1 MYFAFN
7 YRRGNRAVHEAML
20 CGCLIIYYK
29 NVIGGVSD
37 YMNKNNSISYNS
49 EIDLPRK
56 IEIVLKIIKNLILIK
71 ETKQLV
77 SEVYQISKFKNVLKE
92 IYKKDNENFDENID
106 LSELIEN

>member
-1 MYFAFN
+1 MF
-7 YRRGNRAVHEAML
+7 
-20 CGCLIIYYK
+20 
-29 NVIGGVSD
+29 IGGVSD

-56 IEIVLKIIKNLILIK
+56 IEIAVKNYKKFNINQK

-77 SEVYQISKFKNVLKE
+77 SEVYQIPKFKNVLKK

-106 LSELIEN
+106 LSELDRKLDCHKVIADKFESLEYTQIT